1 MVASL
6 SALLWFPAWTK
17 SKERWHSSVLSGE
30 DLEEECCPRRGAE
43 QRFLRFILSFYFFLF
58 CLVGFLE
65 LGWNLL
71 FYLALGWVEFGLI
84 VFSTELICKPVEIDI
99 YVSE

>member
-1 MVASL
+1 ML
-6 SALLWFPAWTK
+6 SKARSRAAFLAV
-17 SKERWHSSVLSGE
+17 HSF
-30 DLEEECCPRRGAE
+30 
-43 QRFLRFILSFYFFLF
+43 FLFFLF

-84 VFSTELICKPVEIDI
+84 VFSTELICKPVEMDI

>member
-1 MVASL
+1 ML
-6 SALLWFPAWTK
+6 SKARSRAAFLAV
-17 SKERWHSSVLSGE
+17 HSF
-30 DLEEECCPRRGAE
+30 
-43 QRFLRFILSFYFFLF
+43 FLCFLF

-84 VFSTELICKPVEIDI
+84 VFSTQLICMQTRGNGYIC
-99 YVSE
+99 